1 MDIEITDV
9 DQVTKAV
16 LMGRLDTTNV
26 NRCESRFIDSLVPRG
41 RPAIVDLAGV
51 SFVASLGIRMLLSTA
66 RALSQK
72 GAKLAL
78 FGANPLVADIF
89 ETTALSDIIP
99 VADTEAEAIA
109 LVTG

>member
-9 DQVTKAV
+9 DDVTKAV

-26 NRCESRFIDSLVPRG
+26 NRFETRFIDSLVPRG
-41 RPAIVDLAGV
+41 RPAIVDLGGV

-66 RALSQK
+66 RALSHQGK
-72 GAKLAL
+72 KLAL
-78 FGANPLVADIF
+78 YGANPLVADIL

-99 VADTEAEAIA
+99 VAATEAEAIA